1 MAKFGRVI
9 IDIASSLIDKVFD
22 YSLNQD
28 IAVGSRV
35 LVPFGKQIKE
45 GYLIDTTS
53 SITYDINK
61 VKQIIKPLEDF
72 AVIKPDQFL
81 LAKFLKQKYNIG
93 MCDSIRLF
101 LPSEMRSGKV
111 KDLVITE
118 AYLVDDVAAKQYMLS
133 LRKNAT
139 KLASVL
145 AYLLE
150 VQRDTT
156 ANINNKFGAG
166 ALKKLEQ
173 DGIVKIVKVQQLRK
187 PLAQEN
193 GIGNQVVLTASQ
205 QKVVDTIMQ
214 TTGNYLLHGVTG
226 SGKTEVYM
234 ALMRQ
239 TINAGKTGIMLVPEI
254 SLTPQV
260 LSNFRA
266 RFGDEVALMH
276 SGLSAGERFD
286 EWKRILMGKAKI
298 VVGARSAIF
307 APLENLGLI
316 VIDEEH
322 DGSYTSDSHPRYNTL
337 EVAGERAKICGCSLV
352 LGSATPDLESYHK
365 AVTGQ
370 YRLLEMKDRI
380 NKKPM
385 PPLTIV
391 DMCEEVRH
399 GNTDIFST
407 ALKNALDKTV
417 ESGNQAMIFI
427 NRRGFSS
434 FLMCKECGF
443 VAKCQSC
450 DTSLVYHKHDNA
462 LKCHFCSARYKVFNE
477 CPECH
482 SKELKMGS
490 VGTQQ
495 VVEELQKMYPNVKVL
510 RMDND
515 TTSVKNGHYKILQE
529 FRNGSA
535 QILVGT
541 QMIAKGH
548 DFPAVTLVGIIDA
561 DQSLYQSSYTA
572 AERTFQLI
580 TQVAGRA
587 GRADLQGT
595 IILQTYV
602 PRHYVYKLASGY
614 DYLSFYKKESNLR
627 EVTHFPPF
635 AKIIRILFTS
645 ESEDLAKD
653 ATKVYYDEVKKLAEK
668 YKGHFIYIGAT
679 KSPVGRIQNKYRY
692 QILVRLNLE
701 KADEITTQLY
711 SLADKTKTNMISC
724 FVEINPTSLS

>member
-1 MAKFGRVI
+1 MKYGRVI

-22 YSLNQD
+22 YELKQE
-28 IAVGSRV
+28 IPIGSRV
-35 LVPFGKQIKE
+35 LVPFGNQIKD
-45 GYLIDTTS
+45 GYLIDIVNDVS
-53 SITYDINK
+53 YDKSKIK
-61 VKQIIKPLEDF
+61 SIIKPLEDF
-72 AVIKPDQFL
+72 AVIKEDQFK
-81 LAKFLKQKYNIG
+81 LAQFLKYKYNIG

-111 KDLVITE
+111 KDLVTNIAFIE
-118 AYLVDDVAAKQYMLS
+118 DKVKAAEYMS
-133 LRKNAT
+133 TLRKNAT
-139 KLASVL
+139 KLQAVL

-150 VQRDTT
+150 VEQDST
-156 ANINNKFGAG
+156 ANINNKFGQG
-166 ALKKLEQ
+166 ALKKLV
-173 DGIVKIVKVQQLRK
+173 DDNIVEVKSVPCLRK
-187 PLAQEN
+187 PLSEMQE
-193 GIGNQVVLTASQ
+193 GAKAVKLTATQ
-205 QKVVDTIMQ
+205 QYVVDTINS
-214 TTGNYLLHGVTG
+214 TSGNYLLHGVTG

-234 ALMRQ
+234 ALMQ
-239 TINAGKTGIMLVPEI
+239 ETINKGKTGIMLVPEI

-307 APLENLGLI
+307 APVKNLGLI

-322 DGSYTSDSHPRYNTL
+322 DGSYTSDSHPRYHTI
-337 EVAGERAKICGCSLV
+337 EVAEERAKLNNCSLV

-365 AVTGQ
+365 AIAGN
-370 YRLLEMKDRI
+370 YRLLEMKERI
-380 NKKPM
+380 NKRPM

-391 DMCEEVRH
+391 DMCDEIRR

-417 ESGNQAMIFI
+417 ADGNQAMIFI

-443 VAKCQSC
+443 VAKCQHC
-450 DTSLVYHKHDNA
+450 DTALVYHKYDNA
-462 LKCHFCSARYKVFNE
+462 LKCHFCSARYRVFTE

-482 SKELKMGS
+482 SKNLKMGS

-495 VVEELQKMYPNVKVL
+495 IVEELQRLYPSIKIL

-515 TTSVKNGHYKILQE
+515 TTSQKNGHYKILQE
-529 FRNGSA
+529 FRNGNA

-548 DFPAVTLVGIIDA
+548 DFPAVTLVGIVDA

-572 AERTFQLI
+572 TERTFQLI

-595 IILQTYV
+595 IVLQTYV
-602 PRHYVYKLASGY
+602 PRHYVYTMASGY
-614 DYLSFYKKESNLR
+614 DYLSFYKKEANLR
-627 EVTHFPPF
+627 EVTNFPPF
-635 AKIIRILFTS
+635 AKIIRILFSS
-645 ESEDLAKD
+645 ESEDLAKET
-653 ATKVYYDEVKKLAEK
+653 TKVYYDKVRSLAEEF
-668 YKGHFIYIGAT
+668 KGQFIYSGAT
-679 KSPVGRIQNKYRY
+679 KSPVGRIKNKFRY
-692 QILVRLNLE
+692 QILIRIRLLQ
-701 KADEITTQLY
+701 ADEITTRLY
-711 SLADKTKTNMISC
+711 KLADEVKNNNVSVY
-724 FVEINPTSLS
+724 VEINPHSLS